1 MNSGLLVAL
10 SGTAVLLLILLFVLL
25 AVVLS
30 ARRRL
35 QQALVAARA
44 EVEVLRRRLDEV
56 EAAHAAAIA
65 PPVVP
70 AVAPPVVPP
79 TEYVITT
86 AGVPTGS
93 TKGASTHGGSADA
106 VPNRAVLSVTFGE
119 PLVKAVAFGYGVRR
133 ALSAESRN
141 RITFEIRR
149 EIRRARKQRRRDTKD
164 AIRRTRRQE
173 ATA

>member
-70 AVAPPVVPP
+70 P

-93 TKGASTHGGSADA
+93 TKGESTHGGSADA

-173 ATA
+173 AAA